1 MATSETIDDNSKQ
14 LDVDDDEKKV
24 ESVELRLDTKLGQ
37 FKREFAV
44 KDLKRLK
51 YFENQLSGRWNTAQ
65 FITISSQDICFAD
78 TDLAQLIYYKKENKI
93 DARHYKR
100 DRLMFLLSACD
111 YFAETIDAESIY
123 SYLCSSCP
131 PITMKELTN
140 YQLKN
145 EHLLNAVQKCMK
157 HMEDRVHKMRI
168 LILKKWTKV
177 SMDIVISSP
186 GLAASLFVARFKT
199 APITKTT
206 IKYDDLSQEY
216 LIDTI
221 GHTLSLL
228 KRNVSDIHKLWKY
241 IKQNKIYQQYPKIM
255 HVICG
260 INPHFSSK
268 YPLKIKKQKLSIFA
282 EIGAD
287 ATELICLENLEAFN
301 INKLIQNFC
310 AICKQS
316 SGNFLL
322 LMKDKINKL
331 DTQKI
336 NTTPIAIA
344 LATSSKYWFEDAMN
358 KEAKW
363 IINVLSCRLSLETI
377 KPLIQTI
384 SNHIAKGNRLKPE
397 YITFLQQYGYL
408 K

>member
-157 HMEDRVHKMRI
+157 YMKDHANKMNNRI
-168 LILKKWTKV
+168 LKQWKKIP
-177 SMDIVISSP
+177 MDIVISFP
-186 GLAASLFVARFKT
+186 GLAVRLFVAQFK
-199 APITKTT
+199 AEEVTKK
-206 IKYDDLSQEY
+206 IHHALSAR
-216 LIDTI
+216 IPA
-221 GHTLSLL
+221 GHAVSLF
-228 KRNVSDIHKLWKY
+228 KRNTSHIRILWQY
-241 IKQNKIYQQYPKIM
+241 IKQNKLYQHHPKIM
-255 HVICG
+255 HAICG

-301 INKLIQNFC
+301 INKLIQ
-310 AICKQS
+310 
-316 SGNFLL
+316 
-322 LMKDKINKL
+322 
-331 DTQKI
+331 
-336 NTTPIAIA
+336 
-344 LATSSKYWFEDAMN
+344 
-358 KEAKW
+358 
-363 IINVLSCRLSLETI
+363 
-377 KPLIQTI
+377 
-384 SNHIAKGNRLKPE
+384 
-397 YITFLQQYGYL
+397 
-408 K
+408 

>member
-145 EHLLNAVQKCMK
+145 EQLQNAVKKCMK
-157 HMEDRVHKMRI
+157 HIEDHANKMKD
-168 LILKKWTKV
+168 LILKEWIKI
-177 SMDIVISSP
+177 SMDIVTASP
-186 GLAASLFVARFKT
+186 GLAAGLFVSQFEGKYCWGNHGNGYTVSLF
-199 APITKTT
+199 
-206 IKYDDLSQEY
+206 Q
-216 LIDTI
+216 
-221 GHTLSLL
+221 
-228 KRNVSDIHKLWKY
+228 RNGSDIQKLWKY
-241 IKQNKIYQQYPKIM
+241 IKQNKIYKQYPKIM
-255 HVICG
+255 HVICNVNHDCG
-260 INPHFSSK
+260 NYNSK
-268 YPLKIKKQKLSIFA
+268 PVKIKKQKLSIFA
-282 EIGAD
+282 EIGSD
-287 ATELICLENLEAFN
+287 AAELICLENLEAFN
-301 INKLIQNFC
+301 INELIQHFC

-344 LATSSKYWFEDAMN
+344 LATSSKYWFEDA
-358 KEAKW
+358 
-363 IINVLSCRLSLETI
+363 
-377 KPLIQTI
+377 
-384 SNHIAKGNRLKPE
+384 
-397 YITFLQQYGYL
+397 
-408 K
+408 